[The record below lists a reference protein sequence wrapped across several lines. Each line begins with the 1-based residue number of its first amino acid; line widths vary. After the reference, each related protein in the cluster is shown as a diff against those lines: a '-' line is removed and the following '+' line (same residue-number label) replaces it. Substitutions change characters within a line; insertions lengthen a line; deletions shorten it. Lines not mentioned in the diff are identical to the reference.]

1 MTTATASFADGTV
14 STRLRGRIMKAIIYR
29 DNGAA
34 DVLQFVDRDLPEP
47 APGEVRVR
55 VAVSGVNPTDW
66 QARSGAGHP
75 KHFAEVTPHLD
86 GAGTIDAVGE
96 GVDRSRV
103 GQRVWL
109 FMAAAGR
116 PTGTAAEFTVVPA
129 EQAVPLP
136 DEAGFDVGA
145 ALGVPALTAH
155 RALTVAEDG
164 PRRLSPGAL
173 DGKVVLAA
181 GGAGAVGHAVIQLAR
196 WAGATVI
203 STVSSPRKA
212 RLATA
217 AGAHH
222 VINYRE
228 GDPAAEIRAVA
239 RDGVD
244 LVAEVALG
252 TNLALDLAV
261 LRTRGTIATYANDGG
276 KPVELNVLQN
286 MVLNT
291 RLQFLVLYTAGPEA
305 RAAAAQD
312 VAAALRDGALPV
324 GEEHGLPLLR
334 FPLDRTADAHRAV
347 ESRTV
352 GKVLVDVAS

>member
-1 MTTATASFADGTV
+1 
-14 STRLRGRIMKAIIYR
+14 MKAIIYR
-29 DNGAA
+29 DAGGP
-34 DVLQFVDRDLPEP
+34 DVLRLVDRDLPAP
-47 APGEVRVR
+47 GPGEVRVR

-66 QARSGAGHP
+66 QTRSRAVHP
-75 KHFAEVTPHLD
+75 RHFSEVTPHLD

-96 GVDRSRV
+96 GIDRSRV
-103 GQRVWL
+103 GQRVWM

-129 EQAVPLP
+129 ERAVPLP
-136 DEAGFDVGA
+136 DEVGFDVGA
-145 ALGVPALTAH
+145 SLGVPALTAH

-164 PRRLSPGAL
+164 PRRLQQGAL

-203 STVSSPRKA
+203 STVSSPEKA

-222 VINYRE
+222 VLNYRE
-228 GDPAAEIRAVA
+228 GDPAAEIRKITP
-239 RDGVD
+239 DGVD
-244 LVAEVALG
+244 IVAEVALG

-261 LRTRGTIATYANDGG
+261 LRTRGTISTYANDGG
-276 KPVELNVLQN
+276 KPVELDVPQS
-286 MVLNT
+286 MVLNA

-305 RAAAAQD
+305 QAAAVDD
-312 VAAALRDGALPV
+312 VAAAVRDGALPV
-324 GEEHGLPLLR
+324 GEEHGLPLVR

-347 ESRTV
+347 ENGAV
-352 GKVLVDVAS
+352 GKVLVDVMS

>member
-1 MTTATASFADGTV
+1 
-14 STRLRGRIMKAIIYR
+14 MKAIIYR
-29 DNGAA
+29 DLGGPE
-34 DVLQFVDRDLPEP
+34 VLQLLDRDLPTP
-47 APGEVRVR
+47 GPGEVRVR

-66 QARSGAGHP
+66 KTRSGTTRP
-75 KHFAEVTPHLD
+75 KQFPEVTPHLD

-129 EQAVPLP
+129 ERAVPLP
-136 DEAGFDVGA
+136 DEAGFDIGA
-145 ALGVPALTAH
+145 SLGVPALTAH

-164 PRRLSPGAL
+164 PRRLRPGAL

-203 STVSSPRKA
+203 STISGPEKA
-212 RLATA
+212 RLATS

-228 GDPAAEIRAVA
+228 GDPAAEIREIAP
-239 RDGVD
+239 DGVD
-244 LVAEVALG
+244 IIAEVALG
-252 TNLALDLAV
+252 ANLALDLAV
-261 LRTRGTIATYANDGG
+261 LRTRGTIATYANDGD
-276 KPVELNVLQN
+276 KPVELNVPQN
-286 MVLNT
+286 MMLNT
-291 RLQFLVLYTAGPEA
+291 RLQFLVLYTVGPEA
-305 RAAAAQD
+305 LTAAVDD
-312 VAAALRDGALPV
+312 VAAAVLAGALPV
-324 GEEHGLPLLR
+324 GEEHGLPLVR
-334 FPLDRTADAHRAV
+334 FPLDHTPDAHRAV
-347 ESRTV
+347 ESGVV
-352 GKVLVDVAS
+352 GKVLVDVTA

>member
-1 MTTATASFADGTV
+1 
-14 STRLRGRIMKAIIYR
+14 MKAIIYR
-29 DNGAA
+29 DNGGPEA
-34 DVLQFVDRDLPEP
+34 LQLVERDLP
-47 APGEVRVR
+47 APGADEVRVR

-66 QARSGAGHP
+66 KTRSGIAHRKLFP
-75 KHFAEVTPHLD
+75 EITPHLD
-86 GAGTIDAVGE
+86 GAGVIDAVGE
-96 GVDRSRV
+96 GIDAGRV

-129 EQAVPLP
+129 DRAVPLP
-136 DEAGFDVGA
+136 DEIGFDTGA
-145 ALGVPALTAH
+145 SLGVPALTAH

-164 PRRLSPGAL
+164 PRRLHPGAL

-203 STVSSPRKA
+203 STISGPEKA
-212 RLATA
+212 KLAIA

-228 GDPAAEIRAVA
+228 PDPAPAIRAIA
-239 RDGVD
+239 PDGVD
-244 LVAEVALG
+244 IVAEVALG
-252 TNLALDLAV
+252 ANLALDLAV

-276 KPVELNVLQN
+276 HAVELNAEQN

-291 RLQFLVLYTAGPEA
+291 RLQFLVLYTAGPHVLASAVE
-305 RAAAAQD
+305 D

-324 GEEHGLPLLR
+324 GEEHGLPLVR
-334 FPLDRTADAHRAV
+334 FPLHRTADAHRAV
-347 ESRTV
+347 ETGTV
-352 GKVLVDVAS
+352 GKVLVDVAP

>member
-1 MTTATASFADGTV
+1 
-14 STRLRGRIMKAIIYR
+14 MKAIVYR
-29 DNGAA
+29 TNGAP
-34 DVLQFVDRDLPEP
+34 DVLQLVDRDLPAP
-47 APGEVRVR
+47 GPGEVRVR

-66 QARSGAGHP
+66 QARSGHP
-75 KHFAEVTPHLD
+75 MRFCEVTPHLD

-96 GVDRSRV
+96 GVDPSRV
-103 GQRVWL
+103 DQRVWL

-116 PTGTAAEFTVVPA
+116 PTGTAAEFTVVPE

-136 DEAGFDVGA
+136 DEAGFDLGA

-164 PRRLSPGAL
+164 PRRLRPGAL

-203 STVSSPRKA
+203 STTSSPEKA

-228 GDPAAEIRAVA
+228 GDPAAEIREIAP
-239 RDGVD
+239 DGVD
-244 LVAEVALG
+244 IVAEVALG

-261 LRTRGTIATYANDGG
+261 LRTRGTISTYANDGG
-276 KPVELNVLQN
+276 KPIELNVPQN

-291 RLQFLVLYTAGPEA
+291 RLQFLVLYTAGPQA

-312 VAAALRDGALPV
+312 VAAAVHDGALPV
-324 GEEHGLPLLR
+324 GEEHGLPLIR

-347 ESRTV
+347 ESRAV
-352 GKVLVDVAS
+352 GKVLVDVTS

>member
-1 MTTATASFADGTV
+1 
-14 STRLRGRIMKAIIYR
+14 MKAIIYR
-29 DNGAA
+29 HNGGP
-34 DVLQFVDRDLPEP
+34 DVLQLVDRDLPTP
-47 APGEVRVR
+47 GPGEVRVR

-75 KHFAEVTPHLD
+75 KHFLEVTPHLD

-96 GVDRSRV
+96 GIDQSRV
-103 GQRVWL
+103 GQRVWV

-129 EQAVPLP
+129 ERAVPLP

-145 ALGVPALTAH
+145 SLGVPALTAH

-164 PRRLSPGAL
+164 PRRLRPGAL
-173 DGKVVLAA
+173 GGRVVLAA

-203 STVSSPRKA
+203 STISGPEKA

-228 GDPAAEIRAVA
+228 GDPAAEIRELAP
-239 RDGVD
+239 DGVD
-244 LVAEVALG
+244 IVAEVALG
-252 TNLALDLAV
+252 ANLALDLAV
-261 LRTRGTIATYANDGG
+261 LRTRGTISTYANDGG
-276 KPVELNVLQN
+276 KPVELDVLQN

-291 RLQFLVLYTAGPEA
+291 HLQFLVLYTAGPEA
-305 RAAAAQD
+305 RAAAAED
-312 VAAALRDGALPV
+312 VAAAVRDGALPV
-324 GEEHGLPLLR
+324 GEEHGLPLVR
-334 FPLDRTADAHRAV
+334 FPLEHTADAHRAL
-347 ESRTV
+347 ESGAV
-352 GKVLVDVAS
+352 GKVLVDVTS

>member
-1 MTTATASFADGTV
+1 
-14 STRLRGRIMKAIIYR
+14 MKAVVYE
-29 DNGAA
+29 DTGGPE
-34 DVLQFVDRDLPEP
+34 VLRFVERDLPEP
-47 APGEVRVR
+47 GPGEVRVR

-66 QARSGAGHP
+66 QARSGSGHA
-75 KHFAEVTPHLD
+75 KQFAEITPHLD

-96 GVDRSRV
+96 GVDGSRA
-103 GQRVWL
+103 GQRVWV

-116 PTGTAAEFTVVPA
+116 PTGTAAEFAVVPA
-129 EQAVPLP
+129 DRAVPLP
-136 DEAGFDVGA
+136 EQAGFDVGA

-164 PRRLSPGAL
+164 PRRLRPGAL
-173 DGKVVLAA
+173 DGAVVLAA

-203 STVSSPRKA
+203 STVSGPEKA

-222 VINYRE
+222 VVNYRE
-228 GDPAAEIRAVA
+228 GDPAAEIRAIA
-239 RDGVD
+239 PHGVD

-252 TNLALDLAV
+252 ANLALDLAV
-261 LRTRGTIATYANDGG
+261 LRARGTIATYANDGG
-276 KPVELNVLQN
+276 RPVELDVLRN

-291 RLQFLVLYTAGPEA
+291 RLQFLVLYTAGPQVI
-305 RAAAAQD
+305 AAAVED
-312 VAAALRDGALPV
+312 VSAALADGALPV
-324 GEEHGLPLLR
+324 GEEHGLPLTR

-347 ESRTV
+347 EAGAV
-352 GKVLVDVAS
+352 GKVLVDIAP

>member
-1 MTTATASFADGTV
+1 
-14 STRLRGRIMKAIIYR
+14 MKSIVYR
-29 DNGAA
+29 DNGGP
-34 DVLQFVDRDLPEP
+34 DVLRFVDRDLPSP
-47 APGEVRVR
+47 GPGEVRVR

-66 QARSGAGHP
+66 QARSGPAHP

-86 GAGTIDAVGE
+86 GAGTIDAVGA
-96 GVDRSRV
+96 GVDQSRV

-129 EQAVPLP
+129 ERAVPLP
-136 DEAGFDVGA
+136 DETGFDLGA
-145 ALGVPALTAH
+145 SLGVPALTAH

-164 PRRLSPGAL
+164 PRRLRPGAL
-173 DGKVVLAA
+173 EGKVLLAA

-203 STVSSPRKA
+203 SSISGPEKA

-228 GDPAAEIRAVA
+228 GDPAAEIREIAP
-239 RDGVD
+239 DGVD
-244 LVAEVALG
+244 IVAEVALG
-252 TNLALDLAV
+252 ANLALDLAV
-261 LRTRGTIATYANDGG
+261 LRQRGTISTYANDGG

-291 RLQFLVLYTAGPEA
+291 RFQFLVLYTAGPEA
-305 RAAAAQD
+305 RAAAVED
-312 VAAALRDGALPV
+312 ISAAVRDGALPV
-324 GEEHGLPLLR
+324 GQEYGLPLVR
-334 FPLDRTADAHRAV
+334 FPLERTADAHRAV
-347 ESRTV
+347 ENGAV
-352 GKVLVDVAS
+352 GKVLVDVTS

>member
-1 MTTATASFADGTV
+1 
-14 STRLRGRIMKAIIYR
+14 MKAIIYR
-29 DNGAA
+29 DNGDP
-34 DVLQFVDRDLPEP
+34 DVLRLVDRDLPVP
-47 APGEVRVR
+47 GPGEVRVR
-55 VAVSGVNPTDW
+55 IAVSGINPTDW
-66 QARSGAGHP
+66 KARSGASGP
-75 KHFAEVTPHLD
+75 KRFAEVTPHLD

-109 FMAAAGR
+109 FLAAAGR

-129 EQAVPLP
+129 ERAVELP
-136 DEAGFDVGA
+136 GEAGFEVGA
-145 ALGVPALTAH
+145 SLGVPALTAH

-164 PRRLSPGAL
+164 PRRLGPGAL

-203 STVSSPRKA
+203 TTISGPEKA

-228 GDPAAEIRAVA
+228 GDPAAEIREIAP
-239 RDGVD
+239 DGVD
-244 LVAEVALG
+244 IVAEVALG
-252 TNLALDLAV
+252 ANLALDMAV
-261 LRTRGTIATYANDGG
+261 LRTRGTISTYGNDGG
-276 KPVELNVLQN
+276 KPVELDVMRN
-286 MVLNT
+286 MVLNA
-291 RLQFLVLYTAGPEA
+291 RFQFVVLYTVGSEPL
-305 RAAAAQD
+305 AAAVED
-312 VAAALRDGALPV
+312 VATAVRDGALPV
-324 GEEHGLPLLR
+324 GEEHGLPLVR

-347 ESRTV
+347 ESGAV
-352 GKVLVDVAS
+352 GKVLVDVTP

>member
-1 MTTATASFADGTV
+1 
-14 STRLRGRIMKAIIYR
+14 MKAIVYR
-29 DNGAA
+29 DNGTP
-34 DVLQFVDRDLPEP
+34 DVLQLVDRDLPAP
-47 APGEVRVR
+47 GPGEVRVR

-75 KHFAEVTPHLD
+75 KHFPEITPHLD

-96 GVDRSRV
+96 GVDHSRV

-116 PTGTAAEFTVVPA
+116 PPPPPTPGTGVPA

-136 DEAGFDVGA
+136 DETGFDVGA

-164 PRRLSPGAL
+164 PRRLRPGAL

-203 STVSSPRKA
+203 STISSPEKA

-222 VINYRE
+222 VIDYRE
-228 GDPAAEIRAVA
+228 GDPAAAIRDIAP
-239 RDGVD
+239 DGVD
-244 LVAEVALG
+244 IVAEVALG

-261 LRTRGTIATYANDGG
+261 LRTRGTISTYANDGG
-276 KPVELNVLQN
+276 RPVELNVLQN

-312 VAAALRDGALPV
+312 IAAAVRDGALPV
-324 GEEHGLPLLR
+324 GEEHGLPLIR
-334 FPLDRTADAHRAV
+334 FALDRTADAHRAV
-347 ESRTV
+347 ESRAV
-352 GKVLVDVAS
+352 GKVLVDVTH

>member
-1 MTTATASFADGTV
+1 
-14 STRLRGRIMKAIIYR
+14 MKAITYR
-29 DNGAA
+29 DNGGP
-34 DVLQFVDRDLPEP
+34 DVLQLVDRDLPTP
-47 APGEVRVR
+47 GPGEVRVR

-75 KHFAEVTPHLD
+75 KHFSEVTPHHD

-96 GVDRSRV
+96 GIDQSRV

-116 PTGTAAEFTVVPA
+116 PTGTAAEFTVVPS

-164 PRRLSPGAL
+164 PRRLRPGAL

-203 STVSSPRKA
+203 STVSGPEKA
-212 RLATA
+212 RLASA

-228 GDPAAEIRAVA
+228 GDPAAEIRKTAP
-239 RDGVD
+239 DGVD
-244 LVAEVALG
+244 IIAEVALG
-252 TNLALDLAV
+252 ANLALDLAV
-261 LRTRGTIATYANDGG
+261 LRTRGTISTYANDGG
-276 KPVELNVLQN
+276 RRVELDVLRN

-291 RLQFLVLYTAGPEA
+291 RFQFLVLYTAGPDVL
-305 RAAAAQD
+305 AAAAED
-312 VAAALRDGALPV
+312 VAAAIRDGALPV
-324 GEEHGLPLLR
+324 GQEHGLPLVR

-347 ESRTV
+347 ESGTV
-352 GKVLVDVAS
+352 GKVLVDIPS